1 MARQHG
7 GAGADVPAVSAAP
20 FLLDL
25 GQGVADHAVAPG
37 EDRAVGL
44 DLVEAGPDRQSRGV
58 GVNHAVAV
66 SHLDP
71 AHWFVGGPALQD
83 QSKTSFFLDVLISD
97 ETNTAAEKARYIAA
111 VHAAM
116 QAALGELHEV
126 SYIHV
131 HEARQAAWGYGG
143 LTQQF
148 RAVRQQLQSA

>member
-1 MARQHG
+1 MPILDLRLS
-7 GAGADVPAVSAAP
+7 GAPDAQQSAA
-20 FLLDL
+20 LAATLSRL
-25 GQGVADHAVAPG
+25 TQQILHKAP
-37 EDRAVGL
+37 EL
-44 DLVEAGPDRQSRGV
+44 TS
-58 GVNHAVAV
+58 VAV

-71 AHWFVGGPALQD
+71 AHWFVGGSALQD

-111 VHAAM
+111 VYAAM

-148 RAVRQQLQSA
+148 RAVRRVLQEG

>member
-1 MARQHG
+1 MPILTLRLSSAPDAHQ
-7 GAGADVPAVSAAP
+7 SAA
-20 FLLDL
+20 LAATL
-25 GQGVADHAVAPG
+25 
-37 EDRAVGL
+37 
-44 DLVEAGPDRQSRGV
+44 SRLT
-58 GVNHAVAV
+58 HEILHKSPELTSVAV

-71 AHWFVGGPALQD
+71 AHWFVGGPSLQE
-83 QSKTSFFLDVLISD
+83 QGKSSFFLDVLISD

-116 QAALGELHEV
+116 QAALGALHDT

-148 RAVRQQLQSA
+148 RAVRRVLQEV

>member
-1 MARQHG
+1 MPILDLRLS
-7 GAGADVPAVSAAP
+7 GAPDAQQSAA
-20 FLLDL
+20 LAATLSRL
-25 GQGVADHAVAPG
+25 TQQILHKAP
-37 EDRAVGL
+37 EL
-44 DLVEAGPDRQSRGV
+44 TSI
-58 GVNHAVAV
+58 AV

-111 VHAAM
+111 VYAAM

-148 RAVRQQLQSA
+148 RAVRRVLQEG